1 MAVNLSS
8 LILRVQAVLSDLP
21 SSYASDEQI
30 YTDLKSAKIY
40 FDSIKRTDYDDD
52 IFEEEALVR
61 LGSYFTYV
69 NYTSLAERQ
78 LGTIPQ
84 TTDVKLQSLRKLAL
98 AFLRNICDFKIN
110 DDLSIDKKAESEC
123 YTVASVVSPSVFSD

>member
-1 MAVNLSS
+1 MVVNLSS

-21 SSYASDEQI
+21 SSMCTDEQI

-40 FDSIKRTDYDDD
+40 FDSIKRADFSDDSL
-52 IFEEEALVR
+52 EEETLVR
-61 LGSYFTYV
+61 LGSYFTFI

-84 TTDVKLQSLRKLAL
+84 TSDIKLQSLRRMAL
-98 AFLRNICDFKIN
+98 AFLRQTTDFTLN
-110 DDLSIDKKAESEC
+110 DDLSVDKTIEGKALPVTLSMM
-123 YTVASVVSPSVFSD
+123 PSVFSD